1 MSSVGKASKMASK
14 RRFIIIVI
22 SFTSRKWNIKTLL
35 GLFFLSYLSNF
46 NFY

>member
-14 RRFIIIVI
+14 RRFVV
-22 SFTSRKWNIKTLL
+22 SSSSSRKWNIKTLL
-35 GLFFLSYLSNF
+35 GLSYLSNF